1 MRGQGNFATT
11 EKVKAPSFEEERKG
25 DRGKIFFAFV
35 LYICVCVYIYIYIYI
50 CCIYLKFYFLGSKTR
65 YAQFNQQ
72 QLKSLSGPWN
82 GPDYIYRIPAEAE
95 A

>member
-1 MRGQGNFATT
+1 MRGQGSFAT
-11 EKVKAPSFEEERKG
+11 EKVKAPSLEERKG

-35 LYICVCVYIYIYIYI
+35 LYICVYIYI
-50 CCIYLKFYFLGSKTR
+50 CAVYILKFYFLGSKTR

-82 GPDYIYRIPAEAE
+82 GPTMYSIPAGAE